1 MIDME
6 NLVREVMTE
15 QTEDLYL
22 GHDAASRA
30 LRAAGRRRFE
40 QRRVVLI
47 AAVAAAITVVG
58 AGVAAATGVLPW
70 WNSVQ
75 TMSSAMNS
83 PFATSADPA
92 AVAGSTVRLSVS
104 GPESTTFE
112 VVTNTVTIA
121 IGQADCTAIAAKD
134 AQGRS
139 HHLMTSCGA
148 PGAAVAQAGSF
159 DWQAPSGATYA
170 IVAGPAP
177 TSTAAKVA
185 LLASNGV
192 TATTEPVAGGYY
204 LVYAPAGL
212 SVASLV
218 FYDAH
223 GQVVDQL
230 ALHPHP

>member
-30 LRAAGRRRFE
+30 IRAAARRRFRR
-40 QRRVVLI
+40 RRVVLI
-47 AAVAAAITVVG
+47 AAVGAAFVG
-58 AGVAAATGVLPW
+58 AGVAAATGVLPS

-75 TMSSAMNS
+75 AVGSS
-83 PFATSADPA
+83 PFGTSADPA
-92 AVAGSTVRLSVS
+92 AVAGSTVRLSVP
-104 GPESTTFE
+104 GPASTTLE
-112 VVTNTVTIA
+112 VVTNTVTV
-121 IGQADCTAIAAKD
+121 GTDQENCTAIAVKD

-139 HHLMTSCGA
+139 QHLMTSCGA
-148 PGAAVAQAGSF
+148 PGAAVADGGSF
-159 DWQAPSGATYA
+159 DWQAPSGVTYA
-170 IVAGPAP
+170 IVAGPTP

-204 LVYAPAGL
+204 LVYAPAEL

-218 FYDAH
+218 FYDAR
-223 GQVVDQL
+223 GQVVDEL

>member
-15 QTEDLYL
+15 QTEDLSL
-22 GHDAASRA
+22 GHDAAGRA

-40 QRRVVLI
+40 RRRVVLI
-47 AAVAAAITVVG
+47 AAVGAAITVVG

-70 WNSVQ
+70 WNGVQ
-75 TMSSAMNS
+75 AVESS
-83 PFATSADPA
+83 PFGTSADPA

-104 GPESTTFE
+104 GPASTTFE
-112 VVTNTVTIA
+112 VVTNTVTV
-121 IGQADCTAIAAKD
+121 GTDQENCTAIAVKD

-139 HHLMTSCGA
+139 QHLMTSCGA
-148 PGAAVAQAGSF
+148 PGAAVADAGSF
-159 DWQAPSGATYA
+159 DWQAPSGVTYA
-170 IVAGPAP
+170 IVAGPTP

-204 LVYAPAGL
+204 LIYAPAEL

-218 FYDAH
+218 FYDAR
-223 GQVVDQL
+223 GQVVDEL
-230 ALHPHP
+230 ALQPHP